1 MKVILIRVIIEKRG
15 MIFVHLF
22 IDNFEDSH
30 VFLSFYWSKTI
41 GREKERERIRITCEY
56 ERENCQKLLY
66 KYHFS

>member
-41 GREKERERIRITCEY
+41 DREKGIEKIKTSC
-56 ERENCQKLLY
+56 
-66 KYHFS
+66 